1 MKVIDVDLTFQ
12 RVTDDGAV
20 TTNDITTA
28 DILLTNQ
35 SGSNN
40 ADAGNLYFIESGTG
54 WGSGVTGFRFH
65 HDGSTNLLTLQ
76 AGNTST
82 VTDVLSIERDT
93 ADVGIGT
100 VAPTA
105 RLHIA
110 SDATTT
116 GESLTVENGS
126 SETTLQL
133 LDDGTFKLPKYGAGT
148 FTGTL
153 AKTLA
158 VDSSGNVIEVDAVG
172 TIDGSG
178 TANFISKWSDT
189 DILTDSVMYEDN
201 SKIGIGTGA
210 VEPSEALE
218 VVGNVEAEEFIG
230 DLRGSVLFKAE
241 AGENIDKG
249 EVVYISGISGNTT
262 IVSLADANDAAKMPA
277 FGVAAETIT
286 SGNPID
292 IYTFGILTGIDTST
306 PGFSLGDSL
315 YVSTV
320 AGILVNAAP
329 ILESS
334 QIQKIAKV
342 TKVHAS
348 QGSIFIA
355 GAGRSNATPN
365 LNQGRLFVGNAS
377 FQTVADDTVYID
389 IANSK
394 VGINQTSPGHTLE
407 VIGAGN
413 TESTSTLSIQNS
425 DNDDMLRVKDDGKLF
440 LGNYGNNTFTG
451 TVEKYLAV
459 DLNGNVIEDDGVASP
474 SEALSVYNSVG
485 ATSVGTS
492 GATLFIDTEGFNS
505 SATVFNL
512 TSNVITVSADIRAY
526 VSYTSAYASPTSTR
540 TSVVAFVEVSTD
552 GGSNW
557 NEVDGSRSFA
567 YVRQGTSNDDSSS
580 AGSFIRTTSSG
591 DKYRLRAI
599 SAVGSVQ
606 TVAEGT
612 SFNIMD
618 LKGGQQG
625 PEGPQ
630 GGVDGTGTT
639 SFLPKWS
646 DSDTLTNS
654 IVFEDG
660 TNTRIGVNQSTPDS
674 TLHVKGTTDDGTTNI
689 FKFNNNTDIDRL
701 YMNGAGRLHLETDNT
716 ILMQLNRPGEQ
727 SVLNFQNNSNE
738 GAIGYA
744 GNGSIRFSTGIVQ
757 RSSTEFD
764 FAIGQGTGTFEASTK
779 ALTVRQGQQIQFNA
793 YGAGANENDHEYL
806 LGVDSSGNVVEI
818 NEERGSFSGTTDFS
832 GRISLSHGL
841 GVTPT
846 MVQITMDDNGGTV
859 AGNISVT
866 TKSSSTVSLRS
877 SNTST
882 TISGYY
888 IVSA

>member
-306 PGFSLGDSL
+306 PGFSVGDSL
-315 YVSTV
+315 YVSTI

-355 GAGRSNATPN
+355 GAGRSNAVPN
-365 LNQGRLFVGNAS
+365 LNQGRLFVGNSS

-459 DLNGNVIEDDGVASP
+459 DTNGNVIEDDGVASP

-660 TNTRIGVNQSTPDS
+660 TNTRIGVNQTTPDS

-779 ALTVRQGQQIQFNA
+779 ALTIKQGQQIQFNQ
-793 YGAGANENDHEYL
+793 YGAGAYDATPSAI

>member
-148 FTGTL
+148 FTGT
-153 AKTLA
+153 ATKTLA
-158 VDSSGNVIEVDAVG
+158 VDSSGNVIEIDGGG

-178 TANFISKWSDT
+178 TANFITKWVDT
-189 DILTDSVMYEDN
+189 DTLTDSVMYEDN

-230 DLRGSVLFKAE
+230 DLRGSVLFKAQ

-292 IYTFGILTGIDTST
+292 IYTFGILTGLDTST

-315 YVSTV
+315 YVSTI
-320 AGILVNAAP
+320 AGVLVNAAP
-329 ILESS
+329 NFESA

-342 TKVHAS
+342 TRVHAS

-365 LNQGRLFVGNAS
+365 LDKGKLFVGDAN

-474 SEALSVYNSVG
+474 SEALFVYNSVG

-492 GATLFIDTEGFNS
+492 GATLFMDTEGFNS

-540 TSVVAFVEVSTD
+540 TSITAFVEVSTD

-567 YVRQGTSNDDSSS
+567 YVRQGVNNDDSSS

-599 SAVGSVQ
+599 SAAGSVQ
-606 TVAEGT
+606 TVAGGT

-660 TNTRIGVNQSTPDS
+660 TNTRIGVNQTTPDS

-716 ILMQLNRPGEQ
+716 ILMSMNRPGEQ
-727 SVLNFQNNSNE
+727 PVLNFQNNSNE

-744 GNGSIRFSTGIVQ
+744 GNGGIRFSTGIVQ
-757 RSSTEFD
+757 RSGTEFD

-779 ALTVRQGQQIQFNA
+779 ALTIKQGQQIQFNQ
-793 YGAGANENDHEYL
+793 YGAGANENTPEYL

-818 NEERGSFSGTTDFS
+818 NEERGSFSGTTDFA

-846 MVQITMDDNGGTV
+846 MVQVTMDDNGGTV

-866 TKSSSTVSLRS
+866 TKSSTTVSLRS

>member
-153 AKTLA
+153 VKTLA

-315 YVSTV
+315 YVSTI

-355 GAGRSNATPN
+355 GAGRSNAVPN
-365 LNQGRLFVGNAS
+365 LNTGRLFVGNAS

-459 DLNGNVIEDDGVASP
+459 DTNGNVIEDDGVASP

-660 TNTRIGVNQSTPDS
+660 TNTRIGVNQTTPDS

-779 ALTVRQGQQIQFNA
+779 ALTIKQGQQIQFNQ
-793 YGAGANENDHEYL
+793 YGAGAYDATPSAI

-882 TISGYY
+882 TISAYY

>member
-315 YVSTV
+315 YVSTI